1 MHNSQPRAPE
11 LKALLAR
18 LQTNP
23 SSAKKSRVRAEVT
36 TTEIIA
42 LLQRQSRLRKQRPAD
57 PAA

>member
-23 SSAKKSRVRAEVT
+23 SPAKKLKVRAEVT

-42 LLQRQSRLRKQRPAD
+42 LLQRQSRFRK
-57 PAA
+57 

>member
-1 MHNSQPRAPE
+1 MDNSQPRAPE

-23 SSAKKSRVRAEVT
+23 SPAKKLKVRAEVM

-42 LLQRQSRLRKQRPAD
+42 LLQRQSRFKK
-57 PAA
+57 